1 MSSWAVPL
9 LRLIRL
15 SKRFGP
21 VTAVR
26 DVDLDIY
33 DGDFVTILGPNG
45 AGKTT
50 LLRLIASL
58 TRPTSG
64 ELLFFSDPQR
74 PHRDRVG
81 YMSHQSLLYN
91 ELTGYENL
99 LFYARLYDLVTPA
112 NRSWDMLERIELEK
126 ARDQRVRGYSRGMK
140 QRLALGRALLH
151 EPQLVLLDEPYAGL
165 DQHGSRLLSEILR
178 SLKEENRTILLITHN
193 FDEGLRLCNRI
204 IIQHEGRVV
213 YRASGDELDPGRLQ
227 TAYFQA
233 VG

>member
-1 MSSWAVPL
+1 
-9 LRLIRL
+9 
-15 SKRFGP
+15 
-21 VTAVR
+21 
-26 DVDLDIY
+26 
-33 DGDFVTILGPNG
+33 
-45 AGKTT
+45 
-50 LLRLIASL
+50 
-58 TRPTSG
+58 
-64 ELLFFSDPQR
+64 
-74 PHRDRVG
+74 
-81 YMSHQSLLYN
+81 MSHQSLLYN